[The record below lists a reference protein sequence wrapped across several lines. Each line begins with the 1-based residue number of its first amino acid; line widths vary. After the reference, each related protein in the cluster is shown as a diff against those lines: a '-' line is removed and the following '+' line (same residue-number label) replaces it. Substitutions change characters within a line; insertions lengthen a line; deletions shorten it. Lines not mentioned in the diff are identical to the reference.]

1 VLYLWIGTDVLKL
14 IGGGNVMDKLD
25 LVLQEIQQIKLVM
38 ATKEDIA
45 NMATKEDIANMA
57 TKEDIANM
65 ATKEDIANMA
75 TKEDIANMATKEDIA
90 NMATKA
96 DIANMATKE
105 DITNMAT
112 KEDIAMLD
120 KKIVALEEK
129 FKDFP
134 LVRQAV
140 LEMAK
145 RMTTLE
151 DKLSQIEQHMVR
163 KEDMQFYDFKLI
175 QLEQEIFKLKQS

>member
-25 LVLQEIQQIKLVM
+25 LVLQEIQQIKLV
-38 ATKEDIA
+38 
-45 NMATKEDIANMA
+45 MA